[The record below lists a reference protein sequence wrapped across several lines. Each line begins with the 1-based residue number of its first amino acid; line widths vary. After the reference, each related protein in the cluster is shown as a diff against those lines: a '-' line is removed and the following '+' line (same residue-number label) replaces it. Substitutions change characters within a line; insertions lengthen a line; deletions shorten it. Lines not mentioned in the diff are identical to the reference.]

1 MKAVSL
7 EDQLRRSIHQVRAKK
22 VRMTEQSQSITIHRD
37 VSGPLEFSDEQV
49 QLLRDGYAPGASP
62 IEFRMLLEVARLR
75 RLNPFLKQIHFVKR
89 RSKDRNDNWV
99 ETWTSQVS
107 IDGLRAIAERTGKYD
122 GQDEPEYERD
132 KDGLIL
138 AAKVRVYRKDW
149 SRPAVGV
156 ARWSEY
162 VQTTHAGKP
171 TKFWDTMPHVMI
183 AKCAEAL
190 ALRKAFPEDLAGI
203 YTDEEMEQADNTR
216 QIDNGS
222 NGALSAHVAPG
233 QSADDLPTDGG
244 ASGNQMLSKLVELE
258 AAVDAID
265 SYVLTLRA
273 RELLGGKGHPAVI
286 TKGLSEKIQTGE
298 ISPAQQTAIGK
309 IAQRLNRR
317 LEKLE
322 AKFPPPPVESSFI
335 DEPDGTE
342 ALAPLREP
350 GADEDE
356 PI

>member
-1 MKAVSL
+1 MSAL
-7 EDQLRRSIHQVRAKK
+7 EEQLRRSIHQVRAKK
-22 VRMTEQSQSITIHRD
+22 VSMTEQSQAITIHRD

-49 QLLRDGYAPGASP
+49 QLLRDGYAPGASQ
-62 IEFRMLLEVARLR
+62 IEFRVLLEVARLR

-162 VQTTHAGKP
+162 VQTTRDGKP

-216 QIDNGS
+216 LPDNGS
-222 NGALSAHVAPG
+222 SGALNPHVAP
-233 QSADDLPTDGG
+233 DEDGR
-244 ASGNQMLSKLVELE
+244 APAKPNSKYEELM
-258 AAVDAID
+258 AA
-265 SYVLTLRA
+265 
-273 RELLGGKGHPAVI
+273 LGGMDVAVFDPGCTWETMAAKRSQLGRKGEPTPFSKA
-286 TKGLSEKIQTGE
+286 LSSLYQSDDIGPGQKKELSALWNRVDRKL
-298 ISPAQQTAIGK
+298 TALEGK
-309 IAQRLNRR
+309 L
-317 LEKLE
+317 K
-322 AKFPPPPVESSFI
+322 PPPVESSFI

-342 ALAPLREP
+342 ALGAAPSREP
-350 GADEDE
+350 GDDEDE
-356 PI
+356 L

>member
-1 MKAVSL
+1 MPAANDL
-7 EDQLRRSIHQVRAKK
+7 EEQLRRSIHQVRAKK
-22 VRMTEQSQSITIHRD
+22 VRMTENQQITIHRD
-37 VSGPLEFSDEQV
+37 VSGPLEFSEEQV
-49 QLLRDGYAPGASP
+49 QLLRDGYAPGATP

-132 KDGLIL
+132 KEGLIL

-162 VQTTHAGKP
+162 VQTTRDGKP

-203 YTDEEMEQADNTR
+203 YTDEEMEQADNTQR
-216 QIDNGS
+216 LDNGTAGS
-222 NGALSAHVAPG
+222 FSPHLTPGEDPSAPG
-233 QSADDLPTDGG
+233 DVDLFRHLCGRFSTIEADLDACD
-244 ASGNQMLSKLVELE
+244 SWEKLT
-258 AAVDAID
+258 A
-265 SYVLTLRA
+265 LRA
-273 RELLGGKGHPAVI
+273 LLG
-286 TKGLSEKIQTGE
+286 TKAKQSELTR
-298 ISPAQQTAIGK
+298 TM
-309 IAQRLNRR
+309 
-317 LEKLE
+317 
-322 AKFPPPPVESSFI
+322 
-335 DEPDGTE
+335 
-342 ALAPLREP
+342 
-350 GADEDE
+350 
-356 PI
+356 